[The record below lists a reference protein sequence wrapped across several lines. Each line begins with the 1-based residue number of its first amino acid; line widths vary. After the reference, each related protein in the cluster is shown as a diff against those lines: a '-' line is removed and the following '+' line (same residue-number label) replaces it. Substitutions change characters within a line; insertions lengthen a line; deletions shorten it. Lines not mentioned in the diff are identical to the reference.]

1 MNHDLKLTVSKTIDA
16 PKSAVWTA
24 LTDQEQIK
32 KYFFG
37 TEAESDWKEGSSIIF
52 RGSWEGQEYE
62 DKGTI
67 LEIEEEKLLKFDY
80 WSSMSGTEDKP
91 ENYATIT
98 YRLDTKNG
106 QTIVTVEQQE
116 FRNQEA
122 YDHSAESWKTVLS
135 NLKSMIESH

>member
-1 MNHDLKLTVSKTIDA
+1 MNHDLKLTVSKIIDA
-16 PKSAVWTA
+16 PKSTIWTA
-24 LTDQEQIK
+24 LTNKDQIK

-37 TEAESDWKEGSSIIF
+37 TEAESDWQEGSPIIF

-91 ENYATIT
+91 ENYAIII
-98 YRLDTKNG
+98 YRLDRKDG
-106 QTIVTVEQQE
+106 QTQLTVEQQG

-122 YDHSAESWKTVLS
+122 YDHSTESWKTVLS
-135 NLKSMIESH
+135 NLKSMIESR